1 MMSYYLKISPKTVIK
16 SLTLIVILL
25 ALISL
30 PIQIGKYVF
39 DYRAAWTRMFN
50 LDREMN
56 LPTWYSAFILAFCAL
71 LLRII
76 AIAKKTQR
84 ERYSRH
90 WNFLSLLFLFLAF
103 DELFQI
109 HEIFIIKD
117 ISRMLPGV
125 FYSVWVIPYGI
136 GLIIFAQKYW
146 KFTRD
151 LPDRT
156 RFHFILAAILY
167 IGGALGME
175 MVGSY
180 WTDLEGQQNLVY
192 ALMATLEEVME
203 MMGIIILIYGLL
215 NYIKEWHN
223 HLKINI
229 KIIE

>member
-1 MMSYYLKISPKTVIK
+1 MPYQITISPKKIFK
-16 SLTLIVILL
+16 YLTLIVILL
-25 ALISL
+25 ALASI
-30 PIQIGKYVF
+30 PVQIGKYVF

-56 LPTWYSAFILAFCAL
+56 LPTWYSTLMLAFSAL

-76 AIAKKTQR
+76 AINKNNQH
-84 ERYSRH
+84 ERYFRH
-90 WNFLSLLFLFLAF
+90 WKFLSILFIFLAL

-117 ISRMLPGV
+117 ISRMLPGI

-151 LPDRT
+151 LPKQT

-175 MVGSY
+175 IVGSY

-203 MMGIIILIYGLL
+203 MMGIIVWIYGLL
-215 NYIKEWHN
+215 IYIQKLQS
-223 HLKINI
+223 HLNINI
-229 KIIE
+229 KISD

>member
-1 MMSYYLKISPKTVIK
+1 MSYQITISPKAVFK
-16 SLTLIVILL
+16 YLTIIVILL
-25 ALISL
+25 ALASI
-30 PIQIGKYVF
+30 PIQIGKYIF

-56 LPTWYSAFILAFCAL
+56 LPTWYSALMLGFSAL
-71 LLRII
+71 LFRII
-76 AIAKKTQR
+76 SINKKNQQD
-84 ERYSRH
+84 RYFRH
-90 WNFLSLLFLFLAF
+90 WNFLSILFLFLAF

-117 ISRMLPGV
+117 ISRMLPGF

-146 KFTRD
+146 RFTRD
-151 LPDRT
+151 LPTKT
-156 RFHFILAAILY
+156 RFHFIIAAILY

-175 MVGSY
+175 IVGSY

-203 MMGIIILIYGLL
+203 MMGIIVLIYGLL
-215 NYIKEWHN
+215 NYIKTWEN
-223 HLKINI
+223 DLKVNI
-229 KIIE
+229 KIL

>member
-1 MMSYYLKISPKTVIK
+1 MLYHLTISPKTIVKYLTIGVI
-16 SLTLIVILL
+16 IL
-25 ALISL
+25 ALISI

-39 DYRAAWTRMFN
+39 DYREAWTRTFN

-56 LPTWYSAFILAFCAL
+56 LPTWYSALMLAFCAL
-71 LLRII
+71 LLRVI
-76 AIAKKTQR
+76 ALGKKTQQ
-84 ERYSRH
+84 ERYFRH
-90 WNFLSLLFLFLAF
+90 WNFLSMLFLFLAV
-103 DELFQI
+103 DEVAQI

-117 ISRMLPGV
+117 ISRMLPGI

-136 GLIIFAQKYW
+136 ALIIFAQKYW

-151 LPDRT
+151 LPNQT

-180 WTDLEGQQNLVY
+180 WTDLEGQQNLIY

-203 MMGIIILIYGLL
+203 MMGIIVLIYGLL
-215 NYIKEWHN
+215 TYIKREQD
-223 HLKINI
+223 HLQINI
-229 KIIE
+229 KILN

>member
-1 MMSYYLKISPKTVIK
+1 MSYQIKIYPKAIFKYLTIIV
-16 SLTLIVILL
+16 VILAL
-25 ALISL
+25 ASI

-56 LPTWYSAFILAFCAL
+56 LPTWYSALMLAFSAL

-76 AIAKKTQR
+76 SIHKKNHNQR
-84 ERYSRH
+84 YFRH
-90 WNFLSLLFLFLAF
+90 WNVLSMLFLFLAL

-117 ISRMLPGV
+117 ISRMLPGI

-136 GLIIFAQKYW
+136 ALIVFAQKYW

-151 LPDRT
+151 LPSQT
-156 RFHFILAAILY
+156 RFHFILAAFLY

-203 MMGIIILIYGLL
+203 MMGIIVFIYGLL
-215 NYIKEWHN
+215 S
-223 HLKINI
+223 HLKQEQDHLQINI
-229 KIIE
+229 KILN

>member
-1 MMSYYLKISPKTVIK
+1 MSYQIKISPKQVFKYLTIVVI
-16 SLTLIVILL
+16 IL
-25 ALISL
+25 ALVSI
-30 PIQIGKYVF
+30 PIQIGKYIF

-56 LPTWYSAFILAFCAL
+56 LPTWYSALMLAFAAL

-76 AIAKKTQR
+76 SINKKHQK
-84 ERYSRH
+84 ERYLRH
-90 WNFLSLLFLFLAF
+90 WKFLSILFLFLAF

-117 ISRMLPGV
+117 ISRMLPGI

-136 GLIIFAQKYW
+136 ALIVFAQKYW

-151 LPDRT
+151 LPHQT
-156 RFHFILAAILY
+156 RLHFIIAAILY

-175 MVGSY
+175 IIGSY

-203 MMGIIILIYGLL
+203 MMGIIVLIYGLL
-215 NYIKEWHN
+215 NYIKAWHN
-223 HLKINI
+223 DLIINI
-229 KIIE
+229 KII